1 MKNKQASF
9 PATPANNYYFYLK
22 KPAVSTIWSEHLVSL
37 QLWAT
42 TWSQSFDFQ
51 SKTSS
56 KLSLELK
63 SPIIDKVEVHGQET
77 CLVKWQSSP
86 NTLQCPTAPRQL
98 RVLAHNLVIVGMLG
112 PLLEGA
118 PARTHGE
125 TDPFLPHQTSQSE
138 NPAQA
143 HPTAAQLLLP
153 GQGREGKLLAKRKA
167 RDGGTRAFNSCL
179 ISCRLVCSL
188 HVNVFRTTILLLLV
202 KIKKTKIDL
211 HLLIWWQVNSFI
223 NFVEQGYIYSKT
235 AARTLTMIRKEK
247 TTIH

>member
-1 MKNKQASF
+1 MIFSLGHSEVMKQKTIKIKEKQNTSSMKNKQASF

-22 KPAVSTIWSEHLVSL
+22 KPAVSTIRSEHLVSL

-42 TWSQSFDFQ
+42 TWSESLDFQ

-98 RVLAHNLVIVGMLG
+98 RALAHNLVIAGTLG

-118 PARTHGE
+118 PSKDPWGDRSFPPSLDRPKRKSCSGSPHSRTTATARAREGRE
-125 TDPFLPHQTSQSE
+125 TPGQEESKGWWNQGFQQLPHFLQVSLQ
-138 NPAQA
+138 PARQ
-143 HPTAAQLLLP
+143 
-153 GQGREGKLLAKRKA
+153 
-167 RDGGTRAFNSCL
+167 
-179 ISCRLVCSL
+179 RL
-188 HVNVFRTTILLLLV
+188 
-202 KIKKTKIDL
+202 
-211 HLLIWWQVNSFI
+211 
-223 NFVEQGYIYSKT
+223 
-235 AARTLTMIRKEK
+235 
-247 TTIH
+247 